1 MIGLNRMKA
10 RNEKKNGISVMGVAL
25 LIMYLISGILLL
37 LLATLLYHF
46 ELSEGTVKVG
56 IVAIYIISGFLG
68 GFFIGKQMQDKKYLW
83 GLLTGGIYFLLL
95 FLLSFFIEKGTG
107 GEITFDAIRI
117 LTTMVLC
124 GVSSMAGGMIS

>member
-1 MIGLNRMKA
+1 MKA